1 MQFGEEAYVQQGCPK
16 QCAHEQKDVQE
27 GKQADWVIKQSTSSN
42 D

>member
-1 MQFGEEAYVQQGCPK
+1 MLAGEEDYVQPSYVCSARK
-16 QCAHEQKDVQE
+16 QEGMQE